1 MTLVQKANGEN
12 YTSMELPDHL
22 FTSILVVGKYSNVTT
37 SHYFFYCLAYAATHT
52 EFCDSVASLNR
63 DTSDNT
69 KLLNTILHDTGT
81 NYECLLEIIY
91 EIFNLT

>member
-1 MTLVQKANGEN
+1 MKLFKNTNGEN
-12 YTSMELPDHL
+12 DTSRELSDHL
-22 FTSILVVGKYSNVTT
+22 FASILVVGKYSNVTT

-69 KLLNTILHDTGT
+69 KLLNTIFIG
-81 NYECLLEIIY
+81 Y
-91 EIFNLT
+91 